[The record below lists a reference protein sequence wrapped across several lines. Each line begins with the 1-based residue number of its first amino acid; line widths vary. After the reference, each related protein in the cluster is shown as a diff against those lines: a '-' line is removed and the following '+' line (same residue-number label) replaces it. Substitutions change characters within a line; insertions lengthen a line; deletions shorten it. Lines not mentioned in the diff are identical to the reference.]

1 MSCKTRWAILVGA
14 AHLLLSS
21 GVGFASGNSA
31 SVKRGQE
38 LFQQKCVGCHNK
50 QAGDTTPF
58 GPPNLHG
65 IFKQKVIKPTE
76 ASEIIRHGRNTMPA
90 FGSLD
95 DKQIQDLLAYLK
107 DQ

>member
-1 MSCKTRWAILVGA
+1 MSCKMGWAILVGA
-14 AHLLLSS
+14 AHLLFSS
-21 GVGFASGNSA
+21 GVAFASGNSA
-31 SVKRGQE
+31 KRGQE
-38 LFQQKCVGCHNK
+38 LFQQKCAGCHNK
-50 QAGDTTPF
+50 QVGDTTPF

-65 IFKQKVIKPTE
+65 ILKQKVITPSE
-76 ASEIIRHGRNTMPA
+76 AIEIIRHGRNTMPG